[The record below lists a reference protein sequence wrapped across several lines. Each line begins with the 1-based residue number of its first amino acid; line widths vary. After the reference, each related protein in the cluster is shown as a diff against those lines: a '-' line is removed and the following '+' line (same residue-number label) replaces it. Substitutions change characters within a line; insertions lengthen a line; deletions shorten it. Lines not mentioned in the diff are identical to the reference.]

1 MTATRLTLI
10 IKRLKTD
17 ALSATENI
25 KINRLIG
32 FAGVALGLL
41 LTLRHI
47 DGINGTTPI
56 IICLY
61 LLAAI
66 SVGTISVKAKEKV
79 AVNYPLLLFF
89 SACALSLL
97 IGRPEPLKY
106 CWLRLAGFTIA
117 LAAISPAVSSPS
129 FSILRTGIWRGWWI
143 GAIILT
149 GISFFVLV
157 VAAITSRTADFDY
170 FGFRGIMV
178 LGMSLSPI
186 AALTAIYSLYSF
198 LNALVGRK
206 RRIALLALYCAATI
220 TAIAGGSRI
229 AIVGLIVGSAIILA
243 FSWRKGQRTLS
254 LSLLGVVLAIGAVSI
269 ASPAINSSIK
279 YKASLAIDA
288 GNPFSS
294 RLDKWE
300 GRLTEF
306 QSAPF
311 AGIGFSAQTVFNSPY
326 DNEEK
331 ILSGNSPEP
340 GSSWLSLLAQTGIPG
355 TGMFLM
361 FLIPVSI
368 NLLRDPH
375 PLMLAVFT
383 FLLLNGCC
391 EGWLLYSSA
400 ILFPLFWL
408 STTLIEA
415 KNDNAI

>member
-1 MTATRLTLI
+1 MSASED
-10 IKRLKTD
+10 IKVD
-17 ALSATENI
+17 
-25 KINRLIG
+25 RLIG

-56 IICLY
+56 IIGLY

-89 SACALSLL
+89 GACAFSLL

-117 LAAISPAVSSPS
+117 LAAISPAVSSPL
-129 FSILRTGIWRGWWI
+129 FSILRDGVWKGWWI

-149 GISFFVLV
+149 IISFIVLI
-157 VAAITSRTADFDY
+157 VATIMSRTADFQN

-186 AALTAIYSLYSF
+186 AALTAVFSIHKSLNISI
-198 LNALVGRK
+198 GRK
-206 RRIALLALYCAATI
+206 QRIAWLALYCAATI

-243 FSWRKGQRTLS
+243 FGWMKGQRS
-254 LSLLGVVLAIGAVSI
+254 LALGWLGLIVIIGTVSV
-269 ASPAINSSIK
+269 ATPSINSSIRHK
-279 YKASLAIDA
+279 TAWAIEA
-288 GNPFSS
+288 GSPFSS
-294 RLDKWE
+294 RHDKWG
-300 GRLTEF
+300 GRLAEF
-306 QSAPF
+306 QSAPL

-340 GSSWLSLLAQTGIPG
+340 GSSWLSLLAQTGILG
-355 TGMFLM
+355 TGLFLV
-361 FLIPVSI
+361 FLIHVIIKLSRNP
-368 NLLRDPH
+368 NPLL
-375 PLMLAVFT
+375 LAVFA

-400 ILFPLFWL
+400 VLFPIFWL
-408 STTLIEA
+408 STSIAYE
-415 KNDNAI
+415 